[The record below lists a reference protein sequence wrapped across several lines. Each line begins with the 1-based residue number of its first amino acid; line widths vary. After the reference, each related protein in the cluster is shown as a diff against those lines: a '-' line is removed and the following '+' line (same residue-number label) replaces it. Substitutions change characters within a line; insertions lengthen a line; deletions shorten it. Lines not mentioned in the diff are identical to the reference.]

1 MEKTMSING
10 LTAKYNGIDVAN
22 VAKVTSDIFTSL
34 ENKTVDVAKVDL
46 TKFTRATQGVDLY
59 SSKVDL
65 DVQRQIAMTNA
76 GLMDV
81 TSNLSAV
88 QALNAQAAAQIY
100 NPNTVMKNVEGKL
113 HVNANAEMETV
124 HAFGELSSSINVF
137 ETQKD
142 KKGSNPF
149 TFNQSNGEEKENEK
163 QPLNL
168 VA

>member
-1 MEKTMSING
+1 
-10 LTAKYNGIDVAN
+10 
-22 VAKVTSDIFTSL
+22 
-34 ENKTVDVAKVDL
+34 
-46 TKFTRATQGVDLY
+46 
-59 SSKVDL
+59 
-65 DVQRQIAMTNA
+65 MTNA
-76 GLMDV
+76 GLLDA
-81 TSNLSAV
+81 TSNLSSV

-100 NPNTVMKNVEGKL
+100 NPNTVAKNVEGKL

-124 HAFGELSSSINVF
+124 HAFGELSTSLNVF

-149 TFNQSNGEEKENEK
+149 TFSQSNGEEQKEEK

>member
-1 MEKTMSING
+1 
-10 LTAKYNGIDVAN
+10 
-22 VAKVTSDIFTSL
+22 
-34 ENKTVDVAKVDL
+34 
-46 TKFTRATQGVDLY
+46 
-59 SSKVDL
+59 
-65 DVQRQIAMTNA
+65 MTNA
-76 GLMDV
+76 GLLDV
-81 TSNLSAV
+81 TSNLSSV

-100 NPNTVMKNVEGKL
+100 NPDTVTKNVEGKL

-124 HAFGELSSSINVF
+124 KEFGQLSNSLNVF

-149 TFNQSNGEEKENEK
+149 TFSQSQNEEKEDKK

>member
-1 MEKTMSING
+1 MSING
-10 LTAKYNGIDVAN
+10 LSAKYNGIDINN

-34 ENKTVDVAKVDL
+34 ENKTVDVSKVDL
-46 TKFTRATQGVDLY
+46 TRFTRATQGVDLY
-59 SSKVDL
+59 SNKVDL
-65 DVQRQIAMTNA
+65 NVQRQIAMTNA
-76 GLMDV
+76 GLLDA
-81 TSNLSAV
+81 TSNLSSV

-100 NPNTVMKNVEGKL
+100 NPDTVTKNVEGKL

-124 HAFGELSSSINVF
+124 KEFGQLSNSLNVF

-149 TFNQSNGEEKENEK
+149 TFSQSQNEEKEDKK

>member
-1 MEKTMSING
+1 MNING
-10 LTAKYNGIDVAN
+10 LSAKYNGIDINNA
-22 VAKVTSDIFTSL
+22 AKVTSDIFTSL

-46 TKFTRATQGVDLY
+46 TKFTRAAQGVDLY

-65 DVQRQIAMTNA
+65 DIQRQIAMTNA
-76 GLMDV
+76 GLMDI

-100 NPNTVMKNVEGKL
+100 NPNIVMKNVEGKL

-124 HAFGELSSSINVF
+124 DAFGELNASLNVF

-149 TFNQSNGEEKENEK
+149 TFSQSNNEEKENEK
-163 QPLNL
+163 QPLNF